1 MRNYTV
7 LLASDSFKGSAMS
20 REVEDYLEEG
30 IRRVVP
36 QAHIL
41 KYLIADGGE
50 GTLEALLTACKGTR
64 YTEKVHGPLGD
75 SVQAPYAL
83 LGDGKTAVI
92 EMAQASGITLMPKS
106 NENALKAST
115 YGTGELIEAALERG
129 ARKFLVGLGGSAT
142 SDGGWGMAQALG
154 VKFLDAE
161 GQPIRP
167 GLRGLRDLYQID
179 TSGLDPRIRESEF
192 TALSDV
198 TNPLTGSEGAVF
210 VYGPQKGI
218 APEELHEVDV
228 WMASYARLIEQE
240 LTGVSTDV
248 LGAGAAG
255 GLGAGLHVFCGARI
269 VSGIDT
275 ILDLIGIES
284 KMDTV
289 DLVVTGEGY
298 MDNQSVKGKAPIGV
312 AKRAKKHNLPVIA
325 VVGGREDDLSSV
337 YSAGID
343 CVLTTVEGPCTLEDC
358 MKRVAIEI
366 PNAGET
372 TMRAFLLG
380 RSRAQ

>member
-115 YGTGELIEAALERG
+115 YGTGELIEAALEQG
-129 ARKFLVGLGGSAT
+129 ARKFLIGLGGSAT

-167 GLRGLRDLYQID
+167 GLRGLKDLRQID

-248 LGAGAAG
+248 PGAGAAG
-255 GLGAGLHVFCGARI
+255 GLGAGLYVFCGARI

-289 DLVVTGEGY
+289 DLVVTGEGH

>member
-83 LGDGKTAVI
+83 LGDRKTAVI

-115 YGTGELIEAALERG
+115 YGTGELIEAALEQG
-129 ARKFLVGLGGSAT
+129 ARKFLIGLGGSAT

-167 GLRGLRDLYQID
+167 GLRGLRDLCQID

-248 LGAGAAG
+248 PGAGAAG

-289 DLVVTGEGY
+289 DLVITGEGH